1 MAFLLA
7 GFVKGVIGMGMP
19 TVSLALLLLGM
30 GLPAAVQI
38 VVVPTVVTNVW
49 QALIGDGFGR
59 LVRRFHALLLATAGG
74 VWIGYAVFFRTHP
87 KAMTAV
93 LGVAIAT
100 YALSGLSGI
109 PLMPRVRRE
118 TIASPVVGLA
128 TGMLAGATGNIS
140 MPALAYLHRLG
151 LPRND
156 IVQMLGI
163 LFTLGAAMLGLMLA
177 GHGDYSAELLLVSAL
192 TVVPAVLGMLLGQR
206 VRGRLSERS
215 FRRALFSG
223 LLLIGAHLVWK
234 GLA

>member
-1 MAFLLA
+1 
-7 GFVKGVIGMGMP
+7 MGMP

-38 VVVPTVVTNVW
+38 MVVPTVVTNVW

-59 LVRRFHALLLATAGG
+59 LVTRFRSLLIATAAG
-74 VWIGYAVFFRTHP
+74 VWIGYVALFRSYP
-87 KAMTAV
+87 EAMTAV
-93 LGVAIAT
+93 LGAAIAI
-100 YALSGLSGI
+100 YAASALLGI

-118 TIASPVVGLA
+118 RLASPLVGLA
-128 TGMLAGATGNIS
+128 TGVLAGATGNIS
-140 MPALAYLHRLG
+140 MPALAYLNRLG

-163 LFTLGAAMLGLMLA
+163 LFTLGAATLGLMLA
-177 GHGDYSAELLLVSAL
+177 GHGDYSADLLLVSAL
-192 TVVPAVLGMLLGQR
+192 AVVPGVGGMLLGQR
-206 VRGRLSERS
+206 VRGRLSEKA

-234 GLA
+234 GLS